1 MHALQNSPICWSV
14 TTFGSWRIHLAATSK
29 GLCYVGS
36 PGRELEELEAWAAKR
51 FPGRPLVHDAEKL
64 RLYEEAL
71 GEYEQGARRQ
81 LTFPVDLQGTAFQ
94 RKVWD
99 ALTQI
104 PYGQTCTYADIAR
117 RIGKPTAAR
126 AVGAAIG
133 ANPVMI
139 AVPCHR
145 VIGAS
150 GALTGFRGGLEMK
163 QMLLKLEGG
172 LQDEADRSLTDQ
184 ESCKVL

>member
-1 MHALQNSPICWSV
+1 MHALQKLPIYWSV
-14 TTFGSWRIHLAATSK
+14 ASVGPWRIHLAATAK

-36 PGRELEELEAWAAKR
+36 PDRQLEELEAWAAR
-51 FPGRPLVHDAEKL
+51 RLPGRPLIYDAEKL
-64 RLYEEAL
+64 RVYEEAL
-71 GEYEQGARRQ
+71 AEYGKGARRQ
-81 LTFPVDLQGTAFQ
+81 LNVPVDLQGTAFQ

-99 ALTQI
+99 ALVQI
-104 PYGQTCTYADIAR
+104 PYGQTCSYADIAV
-117 RIGKPTAAR
+117 RIGKPTAVR

-145 VIGAS
+145 VIGKN

-163 QMLLKLEGG
+163 QILLKLEGANTTI
-172 LQDEADRSLTDQ
+172 QPPTPR
-184 ESCKVL
+184 K